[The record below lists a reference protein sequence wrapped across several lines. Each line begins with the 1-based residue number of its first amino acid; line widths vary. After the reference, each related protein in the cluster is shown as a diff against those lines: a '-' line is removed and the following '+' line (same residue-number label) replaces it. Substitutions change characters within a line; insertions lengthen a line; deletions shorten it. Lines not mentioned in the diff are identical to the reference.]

1 MQSRITQNR
10 KETTMT
16 KSNDKKMPNWRLVQE
31 KAYYKPDSQGRAVR
45 CTDTI
50 EIAVGWDE
58 VGRESG
64 KPYISWSNSVVPAM
78 PDVDGRIVLRAFQIT
93 YDDQ

>member
-1 MQSRITQNR
+1 
-10 KETTMT
+10 MT
-16 KSNDKKMPNWRLVQE
+16 NTNDKKRPNWRLVQE
-31 KAYYKPDSQGRAVR
+31 KAFYKIGHQGQTARS
-45 CTDTI
+45 TDTI